1 MSSVCNQCE
10 DNLCCINLGQRY
22 CPQHCTP
29 EWDCCV
35 GSQPEQIRNTN
46 PWVDSKSWTFRS
58 ECYIFTYVWRVINR
72 STFISQGYC
81 VEHNPKPNCPHQEE
95 THIDALTLIQ
105 TTGTY
110 HCNLKMTSHTCRRS
124 VCTERIEDRET
135 MAAGSESN
143 SRMVPG
149 ILKRIDA
156 AQREY
161 LLLNEQVESE
171 DAEVGRRE
179 IEIIELSS
187 DLVQSQLL
195 LLIQQFMHVR
205 QEGSEEK
212 HVSEDEFDSVKNN
225 IVILKTRPNTKNRK
239 SILNYQVSVLKW
251 YYIG

>member
-1 MSSVCNQCE
+1 
-10 DNLCCINLGQRY
+10 
-22 CPQHCTP
+22 
-29 EWDCCV
+29 
-35 GSQPEQIRNTN
+35 
-46 PWVDSKSWTFRS
+46 
-58 ECYIFTYVWRVINR
+58 
-72 STFISQGYC
+72 
-81 VEHNPKPNCPHQEE
+81 
-95 THIDALTLIQ
+95 
-105 TTGTY
+105 
-110 HCNLKMTSHTCRRS
+110 
-124 VCTERIEDRET
+124 

-239 SILNYQVSVLKW
+239 SILNYQVSVLK
-251 YYIG
+251 